1 MGENKV
7 QNHKEKKYRNYKM
20 IPTPWFP
27 ALPLIKINHLPPGYL
42 DEVLKPL
49 IVILPKI
56 SGYVKTFKDKG
67 CK

>member
-1 MGENKV
+1 
-7 QNHKEKKYRNYKM
+7 M
-20 IPTPWFP
+20 IPTPCFP